1 MFGINIK
8 SKRLELLILAA
19 VLYLVQYFFSINN
32 TLQIL
37 FFGLGVILFGIPH
50 GSLDHYI
57 YHHERKE
64 EMSAKSVFKFLLFY
78 IGFALIYAL
87 LWLISVELSIFLFIL
102 ISAYH
107 FGEMDLKG
115 LSIKT
120 SLSSRILFFLYGFL
134 FLLNYLLYQFPQVE
148 SIILSF
154 PGFEQ
159 RHVEILRMFY
169 TYQQQ
174 VMIASIIIFVPNLLI
189 YLYRSKQFGYVQI
202 VAILQLS
209 LLSLIVF
216 NLPILLGFG
225 FYFNIWHAG
234 LSMIEIKKF
243 LGWQDKSYLFIYQKS
258 WLTNG
263 SSLLMITILFAVFQ
277 GNMERLLAVFFMAI
291 AILTAPHMKV
301 ISSLFSKEIKI

>member
-1 MFGINIK
+1 MFGINSK
-8 SKRLELLILAA
+8 SKRLEFLILASA
-19 VLYLVQYFFSINN
+19 LYLIQYFSPINY

-50 GSLDHYI
+50 GSLDHFI
-57 YHHERKE
+57 YHHERQE
-64 EMSAKSVFKFLLFY
+64 EMSVKSVFKFLLFY
-78 IGFALIYAL
+78 IGFAVFYAL
-87 LWLISVELSIFLFIL
+87 LWLISVELSILLFIL

-115 LSIKT
+115 LSLKT
-120 SLSSRILFFLYGFL
+120 SLSSRILSFLYGFL
-134 FLLNYLLYQFPQVE
+134 FLVNYLLYQFPQVE
-148 SIILSF
+148 SIILGF

-159 RHVEILRMFY
+159 SNVEMLRMFY

-174 VMIASIIIFVPNLLI
+174 VMIASIVFFVPILLI
-189 YLYRSKQFGYVQI
+189 YLYRSKQFGYIQI
-202 VAILQLS
+202 QTILQLS
-209 LLSLIVF
+209 LLSFIVF

-263 SSLLMITILFAVFQ
+263 VSFLMIAVLFAIFQ

-301 ISSLFSKEIKI
+301 ISNIFSKEI

>member
-1 MFGINIK
+1 MLGINIK
-8 SKRLELLILAA
+8 SKRLEFLILASA
-19 VLYLVQYFFSINN
+19 LYLVQHFFPINY

-37 FFGLGVILFGIPH
+37 FFGLGVIFFGIPH
-50 GSLDHYI
+50 GSLDHFI

-64 EMSAKSVFKFLLFY
+64 EMSVKSVFKFLLFY
-78 IGFALIYAL
+78 IGFAVFYAL
-87 LWLISVELSIFLFIL
+87 LWLISVELSILLFIL

-107 FGEMDLKG
+107 FGEMDLNG
-115 LSIKT
+115 LSLKT
-120 SLSSRILFFLYGFL
+120 DLISRILSFLYGFL
-134 FLLNYLLYQFPQVE
+134 FLINYLLYQFPQVE
-148 SIILSF
+148 SIILGF

-159 RHVEILRMFY
+159 SNVEMLRMFY

-174 VMIASIIIFVPNLLI
+174 VMIASIVFFVPILLI
-189 YLYRSKQFGYVQI
+189 YLYRSKQFGYIQI
-202 VAILQLS
+202 QTILQLS
-209 LLSLIVF
+209 LLSFIVF

-263 SSLLMITILFAVFQ
+263 VSFLMIAVLFTIFQ

-301 ISSLFSKEIKI
+301 ISNLFSKEI